1 MTTTI
6 RVARGLCSPLR
17 DDVLTAI
24 EPFGVRVLNI
34 NAWGEG
40 HWHIPCPDLTPFP
53 DADIWVRKHICDV
66 TVSDAQAKWAERL
79 LWQSGKCN
87 LESKPLNP
95 SLEWTAPPDCK
106 AGAHGTLGRGTM
118 PTPWSDNPDPRW
130 WERRKRKPART
141 HQRKQRT
148 TKRTRQARNDEG
160 WISKLFKGIL

>member
-34 NAWGEG
+34 TAWGEG
-40 HWHIPCPDLTPFP
+40 HWHIPGPDWMTYP

-66 TVSDAQAKWAERL
+66 TVSDAQAAWAERL
-79 LWQSGKCN
+79 LWKSGKCD

-95 SLEWTAPPDCK
+95 SLKWNAPAECK
-106 AGAHGTLGRGTM
+106 EGAHALRSRGERYK
-118 PTPWSDNPDPRW
+118 PWSEQESKSKTRAKRQPRQ
-130 WERRKRKPART
+130 RRNKRS
-141 HQRKQRT
+141 
-148 TKRTRQARNDEG
+148 RQSG
-160 WISKLFKGIL
+160 GILDTLTRLFR